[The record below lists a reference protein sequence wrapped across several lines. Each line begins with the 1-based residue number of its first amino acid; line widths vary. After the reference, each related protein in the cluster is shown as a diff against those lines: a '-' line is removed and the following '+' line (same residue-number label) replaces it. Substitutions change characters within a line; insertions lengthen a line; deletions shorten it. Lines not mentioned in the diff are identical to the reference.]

1 MGKFYSLLTLFIL
14 AFLSSK
20 TNAQTADSCT
30 ANFERI
36 PSTNIT
42 SLTTGF
48 HALPWHNHQK
58 KPEQICWNFGDNH
71 DTCIQYDPS
80 LSSDYL
86 VTHTYAQTG
95 VYNVCIKILYQ
106 GGCQSYICKSVQI
119 GAADSCK
126 AGFETRASTANAV
139 GEYFIA
145 QPWHNNNKKPV
156 YICWNFGDNRDTC
169 IQYSTSYTGSYA
181 VYHLY
186 PHTGNYNVCVKI
198 RYDGGCE
205 SQYCRTLYVGESP
218 DSCSANFASGSVSPT
233 SLSRHFVAQPWNN
246 HNKKPVSICWNFGD
260 NHDTCIQY
268 SNTSGS
274 PYTVDHT
281 YTVPG
286 QYEVCIR
293 IVYDGGC
300 VSEKCNSLQIGELDS
315 CSADFEKIPTTSVNN
330 PSFVYY
336 RALPKN
342 NHEKKPARICWSFGD
357 GTDSCISY
365 SEDYTGSYYAG
376 HHYNYSGIYEVCVS
390 IYYYGG
396 CEAKKCKNIEIFL
409 YNTDTCRVHLYE
421 AIPSITSLTRE
432 FYFVS
437 SNTNRPARV
446 CWSFGDGTD
455 TCITVEP
462 TATVIPYSIRHIYP
476 APGIYRTCVKVLFQN
491 GCVADNCIEASIRS
505 LTDLCGGYYID
516 SLIDSHTY
524 LFKAFSIHKQ
534 NDAFVSYR
542 WTFGDGSSG
551 VGEKISHSYQE
562 PGGYRVCLL
571 INTEK
576 GCETRICN
584 EIRISGTTQ
593 SRLQLSPNPVVDV
606 LHVLFYS
613 SHNEIVTIKI
623 FSSNGIV
630 VRSYTRTVVV
640 GPNMW
645 DFEATGL
652 LPGIYL
658 LSVQSP
664 DQAASAIF
672 IKQ

>member
-1 MGKFYSLLTLFIL
+1 MSKFYSLLPFFIL
-14 AFLSSK
+14 AVLSSK
-20 TNAQTADSCT
+20 TNAQTDSCT
-30 ANFERI
+30 ANFEKI
-36 PSTNIT
+36 ISTNVT
-42 SLTTGF
+42 SLTASF
-48 HALPWHNHQK
+48 HALPWNNNQK
-58 KPEQICWNFGDNH
+58 KPEQICWNFGDTH

-80 LSSDYL
+80 LTGDYL
-86 VTHTYAQTG
+86 ITHRYTQTG

-106 GGCQSYICKSVQI
+106 GGCQSYACKSVQI
-119 GAADSCK
+119 GAADSCG
-126 AGFETRASTANAV
+126 AGFDTRVSTSNPV

-145 QPWHNNNKKPV
+145 HPWHGNNKKPV

-186 PHTGNYNVCVKI
+186 PHTDNYNVCVKI
-198 RYDGGCE
+198 QYDGGCV
-205 SQYCRTLYVGESP
+205 SQYCGTVHVGESP
-218 DSCSANFASGSVSPT
+218 DSCLANFEGSSVSSTP
-233 SLSRHFVAQPWNN
+233 LSRHFVAQPWNN

-268 SNTSGS
+268 SNTNSS

-281 YTVPG
+281 YTMPG

-300 VSEKCNSLQIGELDS
+300 VSEKCNSLQVDELDS
-315 CSADFEKIPTTSVNN
+315 CYADFEKIPTTPVNN

-365 SEDYTGSYYAG
+365 SEDYTGYYYAG
-376 HHYNYSGIYEVCVS
+376 HHYNHSGIYEVCVS

-396 CEAKKCKNIEIFL
+396 CETKKCKNIEIPL
-409 YNTDTCRVHLYE
+409 YNTDTCRVYLYE

-446 CWSFGDGTD
+446 CWSFGDGID
-455 TCITVEP
+455 TCVTVVA
-462 TATVIPYSIRHIYP
+462 TATGIPYSIRHIYP
-476 APGIYRTCVKVLFQN
+476 APGIYRACVKVLFHN
-491 GCVADNCIEASIRS
+491 GCVADNCIEANIRS
-505 LTDLCGGYYID
+505 LTDICGGYYID
-516 SLIDSHTY
+516 SLVDLHRY
-524 LFKAFSIHKQ
+524 FFKAFAIHKQ
-534 NDAFVSYR
+534 DDAVISYR

-551 VGEKISHSYQE
+551 VGEKISHTYQE
-562 PGGYRVCLL
+562 AGIYRVCLL

-584 EIRISGTTQ
+584 EIGSSGTTQ

-623 FSSNGIV
+623 FDSNGVV
-630 VRSYTRTVVV
+630 VRSYTRTEVL
-640 GPNMW
+640 GPNRW
-645 DFEATGL
+645 NFETTGL
-652 LPGIYL
+652 LPGIYS

-664 DQAASAIF
+664 DQFASAIF